1 MENKELLS
9 KYFSSLKIEEP
20 KIETENTSLVENDF
34 LFSNPTSDVESFIKL
49 EELKIK
55 IRTTETDRKLRKRN
69 AKYSFWFSVVW
80 ALFICIFVL
89 LYGFK
94 LFGFTVS
101 ETSFMF
107 VCGTLTTT
115 ILVFYLTVI
124 RNLFPVPT
132 NPDK

>member
-9 KYFSSLKIEEP
+9 KYFSTLKIEEP

-69 AKYSFWFSVVW
+69 AKYSFWFSE
-80 ALFICIFVL
+80 C
-89 LYGFK
+89 
-94 LFGFTVS
+94 
-101 ETSFMF
+101 
-107 VCGTLTTT
+107 
-115 ILVFYLTVI
+115 
-124 RNLFPVPT
+124 
-132 NPDK
+132 